1 MPEILLHY
9 IWQQRLW
16 AGMPQATTDGLA
28 VEILSV
34 GQHNCDAGPDFS
46 HAHLRIGTQ
55 EWVGN
60 VEMHIRASD
69 WRHHRHHTNPAYDNV
84 ILHVVCVADEPSYN
98 TRGEAI
104 PQCVLCYPHEQ
115 DYLTPLFSAALQMD
129 SAWATIPCHQS
140 LLLNT
145 ALLTQGWRDA
155 LLLQRM
161 QCRQESIQ
169 RLLTI
174 TKQNWAEAFYIT
186 LAHNFGFHTN
196 SLPFETLALQTP
208 LTYLLK
214 HRNSL
219 FQVTAMLLGQSGLL
233 HEHSVKNEE
242 EAALLHEYRF
252 LQKKFGL
259 QPIEVVMWKRG
270 RLRPQNA
277 PERRIRQ
284 FAQLICQ
291 SEWLFSEMMVQPTVK
306 GMRQLLCQPAQ
317 VVAEKQSMVA
327 LPPAIGK
334 QSVDVLL
341 INTLLPYRYAYAIA
355 HQDYGAAQA
364 ALRLMQEIPAED
376 NTIIRQWRML
386 GQQVRT
392 AADTQAL
399 IHLYQHYCQNEG
411 CIHCEVGQQVF
422 LLNHTS

>member
-16 AGMPQATTDGLA
+16 AGMPQTTTDGLV
-28 VEILSV
+28 VEIMSV
-34 GQHNCDAGPDFS
+34 GQHNRDAGPDFS
-46 HAHLRIGTQ
+46 HARVRINNQ

-169 RLLTI
+169 RLLQI

-208 LTYLLK
+208 LAYLLK

-233 HEHSVKNEE
+233 QENRVKNDE

-259 QPIEVVMWKRG
+259 QPIEAVMWKRG
-270 RLRPQNA
+270 RIRPQNA

-291 SEWLFSEMMVQPTVK
+291 SEWLFSEMLVQPTVNSL
-306 GMRQLLCQPAQ
+306 RQLFSLPA
-317 VVAEKQSMVA
+317 VTSPS
-327 LPPAIGK
+327 LSPIPAIGK
-334 QSVDVLL
+334 KSVDILL
-341 INTLLPYRYAYAIA
+341 INTLLPYRYAYALA
-355 HQDYGAAQA
+355 HNDKHGAQM
-364 ALRLMQEIPAED
+364 ALTLMQQIPAED
-376 NTIIRQWRML
+376 NTIIRQWRLL

-392 AADTQAL
+392 VADTQAL
-399 IHLYQHYCQNEG
+399 IHLYQHYCQNER

-422 LLNHTS
+422 LLNHIP

>member
-16 AGMPQATTDGLA
+16 ASIPQATTDGLA

-34 GQHNCDAGPDFS
+34 GQHNRDAGPDFS
-46 HAHLRIGTQ
+46 HAHVRIGAQ

-60 VEMHIRASD
+60 IEMHIRASD

-84 ILHVVCVADEPSYN
+84 ILHVVCEADEPTYN
-98 TRGEAI
+98 TRGECI
-104 PQCVLCYPHEQ
+104 PQCVLRYPHNQ
-115 DYLTPLFSAALQMD
+115 DYLSQLFSAAQQMD

-140 LLLNT
+140 LLHNA

-161 QCRQESIQ
+161 QCRHEAIL

-174 TKQNWAEAFYIT
+174 TNHNWAEAFYIT

-196 SLPFETLALQTP
+196 SLPFEALALQTP
-208 LTYLLK
+208 LHYLLK
-214 HRNSL
+214 HRDSL

-233 HEHSVKNEE
+233 TEQSIKTDE
-242 EAALLHEYRF
+242 EAALLNEYRF

-259 QPIEVVMWKRG
+259 QPIAPVMWKRA

-291 SEWLFSEMMVQPTVK
+291 SEWLFSQMLQQPTVNDL
-306 GMRQLLCQPAQ
+306 RQLLCLQPA
-317 VVAEKQSMVA
+317 ASQSIIVP
-327 LPPAIGK
+327 PPAIGK
-334 QSVDVLL
+334 KSIDILL
-341 INTLLPYRYAYAIA
+341 INTLLPYRYAYALA
-355 HQDYGAAQA
+355 HNDNLGAEV
-364 ALRLMQEIPAED
+364 ALSLMQQIPAED
-376 NTIIRQWRML
+376 NMIIRQWRLL
-386 GQQVRT
+386 GQHVAS

-399 IHLYQHYCQNEG
+399 IHLYQHYCQNER

-422 LLNHTS
+422 TPREIS

>member
-16 AGMPQATTDGLA
+16 ASAPQATTDGLA
-28 VEILSV
+28 IEILSV
-34 GQHNCDAGPDFS
+34 GQHNRDAGPDFS
-46 HAHLRIGTQ
+46 HAHVRIGAQ

-60 VEMHIRASD
+60 IEMHIRASD

-84 ILHVVCVADEPSYN
+84 ILHVVCEADEPTYN
-98 TRGEAI
+98 TRGECV
-104 PQCVLCYPHEQ
+104 PQCVLRYPHNQ
-115 DYLTPLFSAALQMD
+115 DYLSQLFSAALQMD

-140 LLLNT
+140 LLHNA

-161 QCRQESIQ
+161 QCRQEAIL

-174 TKQNWAEAFYIT
+174 TKHNWAEAFYIT
-186 LAHNFGFHTN
+186 LAHNFGFHAN
-196 SLPFETLALQTP
+196 SLPFEALALQTP
-208 LTYLLK
+208 LHYLLK
-214 HRNSL
+214 HRDSL

-233 HEHSVKNEE
+233 TEQSIKTDE
-242 EAALLHEYRF
+242 EAALLNEYRF

-259 QPIEVVMWKRG
+259 QPIAPVMWKRA

-291 SEWLFSEMMVQPTVK
+291 SEWLFSQMLQQPTVNYL
-306 GMRQLLCQPAQ
+306 RQLLCLQPA
-317 VVAEKQSMVA
+317 ASQSIIA
-327 LPPAIGK
+327 PPPAIGK
-334 QSVDVLL
+334 KSIDILL
-341 INTLLPYRYAYAIA
+341 INTLLPYRYAYALA
-355 HQDYGAAQA
+355 HNDNLGAKV
-364 ALRLMQEIPAED
+364 ALSLMQQIPAED
-376 NTIIRQWRML
+376 NMIIRQWRLL
-386 GQQVRT
+386 GQHVAS

-399 IHLYQHYCQNEG
+399 IHLYQHYCQNER

-422 LLNHTS
+422 TSREIS

>member
-16 AGMPQATTDGLA
+16 AGMPQTTTDGLA
-28 VEILSV
+28 VEIMSV
-34 GQHNCDAGPDFS
+34 GQHNRDAGPDFS
-46 HAHLRIGTQ
+46 HARVRINNQ

-145 ALLTQGWRDA
+145 AVLTQGWRDA

-161 QCRQESIQ
+161 KCRQESIQ
-169 RLLTI
+169 QLLRI

-208 LTYLLK
+208 LAYLLK

-233 HEHSVKNEE
+233 HENNVKSDE

-259 QPIEVVMWKRG
+259 QPIEAVMWKRG

-291 SEWLFSEMMVQPTVK
+291 SEWLFSEMLVQPTVNSL
-306 GMRQLLCQPAQ
+306 RQLFSLPA
-317 VVAEKQSMVA
+317 VTSPS
-327 LPPAIGK
+327 LSPIPAIGK
-334 QSVDVLL
+334 KSVDIFL
-341 INTLLPYRYAYAIA
+341 INTLLPYRYAYALA
-355 HQDYGAAQA
+355 HNDNHGAQM
-364 ALRLMQEIPAED
+364 ALTLMQQIPAED
-376 NTIIRQWRML
+376 NTIIRQWHLL

-399 IHLYQHYCQNEG
+399 IHLYQHYYQNER

-422 LLNHTS
+422 LLNHIS